1 MEQAVGFDELRWLQE
16 LEFKKQRAEMPERI
30 GSNLLTRQEAGSL
43 SQSWRDYSGSS
54 MKAQMK
60 HVENA
65 VGRVLV
71 GPKKLRGCYARI
83 VSQRDGSGRIE
94 KFNPSS
100 RTWSDPSWRS
110 TP

>member
-1 MEQAVGFDELRWLQE
+1 
-16 LEFKKQRAEMPERI
+16 MPE
-30 GSNLLTRQEAGSL
+30 GAYEVKTQL
-43 SQSWRDYSGSS
+43 
-54 MKAQMK
+54 M

-94 KFNPSS
+94 RFDHAS
-100 RTWSDPSWRS
+100 RTWAEAPESVTFAEVWSAPSAESLLWAEIDREKS
-110 TP
+110 

>member
-1 MEQAVGFDELRWLQE
+1 
-16 LEFKKQRAEMPERI
+16 
-30 GSNLLTRQEAGSL
+30 
-43 SQSWRDYSGSS
+43 
-54 MKAQMK
+54 MKAQMM

-100 RTWSDPSWRS
+100 RTWSEAPESVTFAEVWSAPSAESLLWAEVDRDKS
-110 TP
+110 

>member
-1 MEQAVGFDELRWLQE
+1 
-16 LEFKKQRAEMPERI
+16 
-30 GSNLLTRQEAGSL
+30 
-43 SQSWRDYSGSS
+43 
-54 MKAQMK
+54 MKAQMM

-94 KFNPSS
+94 KYDLVS
-100 RTWSDPSWRS
+100 RLWSEAPESVTFSDVWSAPAVEGLLWADIGRNKS
-110 TP
+110 